1 MFCVS
6 PLSHRALIVLI
17 IDGLLHVALT
27 LILREGFSLA
37 AIEEPDIAQRLVDLQ
52 APDRAVFLARTV
64 QEIAPRREAKAGSGT
79 DRSCPKCPESRRV
92 RVCVSGIGTS
102 RVLARV

>member
-1 MFCVS
+1 M
-6 PLSHRALIVLI
+6 
-17 IDGLLHVALT
+17 ALT

-79 DRSCPKCPESRRV
+79 DRSRPNVQSPDVCG
-92 RVCVSGIGTS
+92 CVSGIGTS
-102 RVLARV
+102 RVLARI